1 MALYK
6 ETETPYG
13 VTASYH
19 KIAETHINWKEKTA
33 SVLVYSYLNQETRE
47 QEKQPLLIRT
57 YYFDPPIFP
66 YTFDCNVLATAYQAL
81 KNAQRETVEYKTKL
95 DEAGNPVLD
104 ENGNPVMEEIKIIS
118 KAFPEFDGAED
129 I

>member
-6 ETETPYG
+6 EVETPYG
-13 VTASYH
+13 VTANYH
-19 KIAETHINWKEKTA
+19 KIVETYINWKGRTA
-33 SVLVYSYLNQETRE
+33 SVLVYSYLNRETRQ
-47 QEKQPLLIRT
+47 QEKQPLLVRT

-66 YTFDCNVLATAYQAL
+66 FTYDCNVIATAYTAL
-81 KNAQRETVEYKTKL
+81 KTATRETVEYKTKL

-104 ENGNPVMEEIKIIS
+104 ENGKPVMEEVKIVS
-118 KAFPEFDGAED
+118 RAFPEWEGAED

>member
-1 MALYK
+1 MALLK

-13 VTASYH
+13 ITASYH

-33 SVLVYSYLNQETRE
+33 SVLVYSYLNQETRQ
-47 QEKQPLLIRT
+47 QEKQPLLTRT
-57 YYFDPPIFP
+57 YYFDSPIFP
-66 YTFDCNVLATAYQAL
+66 FTFDCNVLTTAYTAL
-81 KNAQRETVEYKTKL
+81 KTVQRETVEYKTKL

-104 ENGNPVMEEIKIIS
+104 ENGNPVMEEIKIVS
-118 KAFPEFDGAED
+118 KAFPDFDGAED

>member
-1 MALYK
+1 MALLK

-13 VTASYH
+13 VTANYH
-19 KIAETHINWKEKTA
+19 KIVETHINWKEKIA
-33 SVLVYSYLNQETRE
+33 SVLIYSYLNQETRQ

-66 YTFDCNVLATAYQAL
+66 FTYDCNVLAIAYQAL
-81 KNAQRETVEYKTKL
+81 KTAQRETVEYKTKL
-95 DEAGNPVLD
+95 DEAGNPILD